1 MTTIVETVSKM
12 LDEVENEIS
21 HEKDYI
27 LNNPKEFTKF
37 TELEKQFIKELVDYM
52 YSRRFEDLSEGIS
65 RIRKSFE
72 KDVESIAWDMMLYFK
87 HKARALDSST
97 HYIYYMTVLRFDPE
111 ALNKIDM
118 DDYDPDD
125 RSMYEE
131 MAEKKEGIF
140 CGVEEKEEYKDIG
153 DDIKHYAYKVY
164 RKYVNMIRRL
174 MSDNYGILSGIVY
187 KKR

>member
-164 RKYVNMIRRL
+164 RMYIGRMRSVMRGNEVVLR
-174 MSDNYGILSGIVY
+174 GIVY